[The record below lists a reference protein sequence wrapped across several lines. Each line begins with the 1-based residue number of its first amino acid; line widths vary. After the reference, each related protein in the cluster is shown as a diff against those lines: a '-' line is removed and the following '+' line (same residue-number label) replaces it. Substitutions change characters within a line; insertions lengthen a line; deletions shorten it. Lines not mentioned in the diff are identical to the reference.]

1 MKVINGKIDGF
12 IGSNKIYIG
21 RYNRYYNLK
30 ESPLYNPYPITKTVN
45 RNLAMGYARL
55 EAIALYKQHLWN
67 SIKAMRDGLPLDR
80 IMIELINIAR
90 VEKDLAETHTE
101 LMLVCYCSPLPCHG
115 DVIVAAIG
123 WLKTQDWFMEN
134 WI

>member
-1 MKVINGKIDGF
+1 MEVINGKHDGF
-12 IGSNKIYIG
+12 LGTNKIYIG
-21 RYNRYYNLK
+21 RANRYFNLK
-30 ESPLYNPYPITKTVN
+30 ESPLHNPFKVSKTVT
-45 RNLAMGYARL
+45 RS
-55 EAIALYKQHLWN
+55 EAIALYKKHLWN

-90 VEKDLAETHTE
+90 AEKDFAETNTE
-101 LMLVCYCSPLPCHG
+101 LILVCYCKPLACHG

-123 WLKTQDWFMEN
+123 WLKTQDWFMKN